1 MKLLPTRLNAAA
13 FAAAALFATAA
24 GAEYR
29 CAPPPTRIDR
39 LACEAAQQGP
49 EALSRFIHRM
59 RVVEN
64 LNVPDDVNKETLIAR
79 ERKERERERARSAA
93 LAQAADEK
101 R

>member
-1 MKLLPTRLNAAA
+1 MKLCPTRLDAAA

-24 GAEYR
+24 SAEYR
-29 CAPPPTRIDR
+29 CAAPPTRIDR

-64 LNVPDDVNKETLIAR
+64 LNFPDYVNRQTLIVW
-79 ERKERERERARSAA
+79 ERKEQERERARSAA
-93 LAQAADEK
+93 LAQAADDK